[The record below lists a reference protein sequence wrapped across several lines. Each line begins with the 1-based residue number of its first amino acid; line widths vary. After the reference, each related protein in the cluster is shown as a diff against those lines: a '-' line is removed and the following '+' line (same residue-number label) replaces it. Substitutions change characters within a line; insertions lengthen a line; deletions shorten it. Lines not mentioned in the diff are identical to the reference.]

1 MDLED
6 DTHMENDTVKAQEIV
21 NVPVMFTD
29 EMVDAIVNRVLQRLD
44 FNERVDDQIEYYFS
58 TTFDINDYTNN
69 IDFYDLRRGL
79 VEDVIDSIKD
89 RLS

>member
-1 MDLED
+1 
-6 DTHMENDTVKAQEIV
+6 MENNTVKVQEIV
-21 NVPVMFTD
+21 NVPVLFSD

-58 TTFDINDYTNN
+58 TSFDINDYTSN

>member
-1 MDLED
+1 
-6 DTHMENDTVKAQEIV
+6 MENDTVKAQEIV
-21 NVPVMFTD
+21 NVPVVFSD

-58 TTFDINDYTNN
+58 TSFDINDYTSN

>member
-1 MDLED
+1 
-6 DTHMENDTVKAQEIV
+6 METTVTNDNIIV
-21 NVPVMFTD
+21 AKITLTD
-29 EMVDAIVNRVLQRLD
+29 EVIDTIVNRVLQRLD

>member
-1 MDLED
+1 
-6 DTHMENDTVKAQEIV
+6 MENDTVKVQEIV
-21 NVPVMFTD
+21 NVPVVFSD

-58 TTFDINDYTNN
+58 TSFDINDYTSN

>member
-1 MDLED
+1 
-6 DTHMENDTVKAQEIV
+6 MENNTVKAQEIV

-44 FNERVDDQIEYYFS
+44 FSERVDDQIEYYFS

-79 VEDVIDSIKD
+79 IEDVIDSIKD

>member
-1 MDLED
+1 
-6 DTHMENDTVKAQEIV
+6 MENDTVKVQEIV
-21 NVPVMFTD
+21 NVPVVFSD

-58 TTFDINDYTNN
+58 TSFDINDYTNN

-79 VEDVIDSIKD
+79 VEDVIESIKD

>member
-6 DTHMENDTVKAQEIV
+6 DTHMENNTVKAQEIV

-44 FNERVDDQIEYYFS
+44 FSERVDDQIEYYFS

-79 VEDVIDSIKD
+79 IEDVIDSIKD

>member
-1 MDLED
+1 
-6 DTHMENDTVKAQEIV
+6 MENDTVKAQEIV

>member
-1 MDLED
+1 
-6 DTHMENDTVKAQEIV
+6 MENDTVKAQEIV

-58 TTFDINDYTNN
+58 TTFDINDYANN

>member
-6 DTHMENDTVKAQEIV
+6 DAHMENDIIKSQEIV

-44 FNERVDDQIEYYFS
+44 FDERIDDRINYYFS
-58 TTFDINDYTNN
+58 TAFDINDYTSS
-69 IDFYDLRRGL
+69 IDFYDLRGGL
-79 VEDVIDSIKD
+79 VREVIEEIKE
-89 RLS
+89 RL